1 MWHRPSST
9 RDGGR
14 RETLPARSRHRDGLA
29 QIAGNRDRSGSQLS
43 AEGIVTRAYRPAG
56 YPDMRLLVLGG
67 TRFLGRAI
75 VEDAISRGYDVT
87 TFSRGLSG
95 HPRPG
100 AEALHGDRTSAEDLR
115 QLAGRDWDAVIDTST
130 IAPVHVAASAQLLA
144 GHVGHYSYV
153 STISVYQDR
162 PGEPIT
168 EASPVVDCSPDAS
181 GTAETLD
188 YPELKAGS
196 ERAVQEAMPGRNLIT
211 RP

>member
-1 MWHRPSST
+1 
-9 RDGGR
+9 
-14 RETLPARSRHRDGLA
+14 
-29 QIAGNRDRSGSQLS
+29 
-43 AEGIVTRAYRPAG
+43 
-56 YPDMRLLVLGG
+56 MRLLVLGG

-75 VEDAISRGYDVT
+75 VDDAISRGYDVT
-87 TFSRGLSG
+87 TFSRGQSG

-100 AEALHGDRTSAEDLR
+100 AEVMHGDRTSAEDLR

-144 GHVGHYSYV
+144 GHVGHYTYV

-168 EASPVVDCSPDAS
+168 EESPVVDCPPDAP

-188 YPELKAGS
+188 YPQLKAGMDNAGVTS
-196 ERAVQEAMPGRNLIT
+196 APRIEIFEVV
-211 RP
+211 